1 MIGKFQNHTSKSA
14 IIRECLGGL
23 FRIQFSLGSIFTCY
37 LLNGRGFITRLHPL
51 LACWMVFSVYSHQ
64 PVQRVENDPSFE
76 QQQHGLGGPC
86 KIVRGVV
93 STHVVYR
100 EFKCNVCDCTC
111 IYIYIHTRMICIHSI
126 ASICFQQ
133 LREKL
138 FNLPKYPCGGC
149 S

>member
-111 IYIYIHTRMICIHSI
+111 IYIYIYTYAYDLHTQH
-126 ASICFQQ
+126 CFYMFSTA
-133 LREKL
+133 EGKT
-138 FNLPKYPCGGC
+138 F
-149 S
+149 